1 MPGRRADAWG
11 GGLRGA
17 GDGSGDE
24 ERGRCRHDGA
34 VFPDTHE
41 IDL

>member
-17 GDGSGDE
+17 GSGDE